1 MAFNDYWQENKRFVV
16 TVASGAIL
24 FVIGSM
30 VVSSFFGSELQ
41 KQVRAAN
48 SDESKLRTTPM
59 FGTKELELAQTQ
71 NDELQSAIDKL
82 SGMVEWKTRPRF
94 LLDEAKG
101 PASNQYFGIVSSVRE
116 ELLRAAGRAN
126 LRLPEDL
133 GLPALS
139 PTREQEIQKT
149 LEAFDL
155 VERVVHLAL
164 DSGVE
169 RVDRIE
175 IKLDPG
181 LAARSGVGEIERT
194 RVTFVAS
201 GAPQPLVRLLL
212 ASQAR
217 PAPGAD
223 ALQPLVVERCELVP
237 ARNKE
242 DEATLEAVFCVVRL
256 HPHTGE
262 EASDGAR

>member
-1 MAFNDYWQENKRFVV
+1 MDLNDFWQENKRFVV

-30 VVSSFFGSELQ
+30 VIDSLFRSDLQ
-41 KQVRAAN
+41 KQELEARN
-48 SDESKLRTTPM
+48 LGDKLRNSAL
-59 FGTKELELAQTQ
+59 FGAAEQRRAEEQ
-71 NDELQSAIDKL
+71 NAALVAAIEKL
-82 SGMVEWKTRPRF
+82 SQAVDFKTRARF
-94 LLDEAKG
+94 QLDAAKG
-101 PASNQYFGIVSSVRE
+101 PAANQYFGTVSAVRE

-139 PTREQEIQKT
+139 PTKELEIQKT

-155 VERVVHLAL
+155 VERVVRIAL

-175 IKLDPG
+175 IKLDPA
-181 LAARSGVGEIERT
+181 LVSRAGVGEVERT

-212 ASQAR
+212 GSQSSA
-217 PAPGAD
+217 PEGAPG
-223 ALQPLVVERCELVP
+223 LLPLVLERAELTP
-237 ARNKE
+237 ARNKS

-256 HPHTGE
+256 HPRTSE
-262 EASDGAR
+262 E